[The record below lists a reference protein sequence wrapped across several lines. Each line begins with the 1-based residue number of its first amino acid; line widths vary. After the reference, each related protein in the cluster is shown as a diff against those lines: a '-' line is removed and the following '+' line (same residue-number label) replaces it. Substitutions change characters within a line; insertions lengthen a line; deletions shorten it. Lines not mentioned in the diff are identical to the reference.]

1 MKEAGPHGPR
11 EEEEEDEEEEEE
23 EDDDDDDEEQ
33 AMKLR
38 GVRDCSYKQS

>member
-11 EEEEEDEEEEEE
+11 EEEEEEDEEEEE

-38 GVRDCSYKQS
+38 GVRECSYEQS